1 MKNSLKE
8 IKMNNNSG
16 KDFGTFLA
24 GFLVGG
30 LAGAGVAFLLAPQ
43 SGEET
48 REHIRRRAVEAR
60 DKVQDTVK
68 EARAKSEAI
77 AADVKNRAEEIQ
89 VKSQVILE
97 QGQKHLAQA
106 LEETKKAAAA
116 ATSEGEK
123 LDTWEKQC
131 ANLASSYQSER

>member
-1 MKNSLKE
+1 
-8 IKMNNNSG
+8 MNNDSG

-48 REHIRRRAVEAR
+48 REHIQRRAVEVR
-60 DKVQDTVK
+60 GKVQDTVK
-68 EARAKSEAI
+68 GARAKSEAI
-77 AADVKNRAEEIQ
+77 AADVKHRAEEI
-89 VKSQVILE
+89 QVILE
-97 QGQKHLAQA
+97 QGQKHLVQA

-116 ATSEGEK
+116 ATSEEVK

-131 ANLASSYQSER
+131 ANLASSYQFER